1 MASKKTVKLCQR
13 NQKSIGIIFTIF
25 SVVNALGVL
34 DSDSHAFMAVLCGVI
49 GIPLTYASILSLC
62 KKPNV

>member
-1 MASKKTVKLCQR
+1 MKRFIMNFFASIPL
-13 NQKSIGIIFTIF
+13 SIGIIFTIF